1 MAGLREEVSVQ
12 KYIFALLLSISVI
25 LVGETARA
33 DTIVGFTDRTTFGG
47 NDSANWNQLG
57 ASGATIPNPFSA
69 NSSGGLHITGSFA
82 VSGGTGQV
90 LVQGTSFF
98 GNFANGDFLI
108 STTTNGNGPLTLAFS
123 QGIIGAGAQIQE
135 DFFGPFT
142 AQVQAFNGSTL
153 LGSFS
158 EAGIS
163 SMAGDNS
170 AIFIGLKDLSGA
182 NITSLVFSVP
192 TCSIPTCTDF
202 DINRLSLDT
211 RQVPVPEPSSFF
223 LLSSASAFLLVMRRR
238 LF

>member
-1 MAGLREEVSVQ
+1 MQ
-12 KYIFALLLSISVI
+12 KYIFALLLSASVI
-25 LVGETARA
+25 LGGGTARA
-33 DTIVGFTDRTTFGG
+33 DTILGFTNRTTFGG
-47 NDSANWNQLG
+47 NDSATWNQLG

-82 VSGGTGQV
+82 VAGGTGQV

-123 QGIIGAGAQIQE
+123 QGITGAGAQIQE
-135 DFFGPFT
+135 DFFGAFT
-142 AQVQAFNGSTL
+142 AQLQAFNGTTL

-158 EAGIS
+158 EAGS
-163 SMAGDNS
+163 SNNAGDNS

-202 DINRLSLDT
+202 DINRLSLDST
-211 RQVPVPEPSSFF
+211 SRARVPEPGTIF
-223 LLSSASAFLLVMRRR
+223 LLSSGLGLLGILRRR
-238 LF
+238 FSKN

>member
-1 MAGLREEVSVQ
+1 MQ
-12 KYIFALLLSISVI
+12 KYIFALLLSTSVI
-25 LVGETARA
+25 VAGGTARA
-33 DTIVGFTDRTTFGG
+33 DTIVGFTNRTTFGG

-57 ASGATIPNPFSA
+57 ANLATIPNPFSA

-135 DFFGPFT
+135 DFFGAFT
-142 AQVQAFNGSTL
+142 AQLQAFNGSTL

-158 EAGIS
+158 EAGNS
-163 SMAGDNS
+163 NNAGDNS

-211 RQVPVPEPSSFF
+211 RRVVFEPSSFF
-223 LLSSASAFLLVMRRR
+223 LLSSALAFLLVMRRR

>member
-1 MAGLREEVSVQ
+1 MTRLQEEVSMQ
-12 KYIFALLLSISVI
+12 KYIFALLLSASVI
-25 LVGETARA
+25 LGGGTARA
-33 DTIVGFTDRTTFGG
+33 DTILGFTNRTTFGG

-82 VSGGTGQV
+82 VAGGTGQV

-108 STTTNGNGPLTLAFS
+108 STTTNGNGPLTLAFN

-135 DFFGPFT
+135 DFFGAFT
-142 AQVQAFNGSTL
+142 AQLQAFNGSTL

-158 EAGIS
+158 EAGTS
-163 SMAGDNS
+163 NNAGDNS

-192 TCSIPTCTDF
+192 TCAIPTCTDF

-211 RQVPVPEPSSFF
+211 RRVFEPGSFF
-223 LLSSASAFLLVMRRR
+223 LLSSALAFLLVMRRR

>member
-1 MAGLREEVSVQ
+1 MQ
-12 KYIFALLLSISVI
+12 KYIFALLLGTSVI
-25 LVGETARA
+25 VAGGMARA
-33 DTIVGFTDRTTFGG
+33 DTIVGFTNRTTFDG
-47 NDSANWNQLG
+47 NDSANWNQL
-57 ASGATIPNPFSA
+57 GATIPNPFSA

-90 LVQGTSFF
+90 LVQGTSFS

-108 STTTNGNGPLTLAFS
+108 STTANGNGPLTLAFS
-123 QGIIGAGAQIQE
+123 QGIIGAGAQIQA

-142 AQVQAFNGSTL
+142 AQLEARNGSTS

-163 SMAGDNS
+163 NSAGDNS

-192 TCSIPTCTDF
+192 TCAIPSTCTDF
-202 DINRLSLDT
+202 AINQLSLDT
-211 RQVPVPEPSSFF
+211 RRVFEPNSFL
-223 LLSSASAFLLVMRRR
+223 LLSSALAFLLVMRRK

>member
-1 MAGLREEVSVQ
+1 MQ
-12 KYIFALLLSISVI
+12 KYIFALLLSTSVI
-25 LVGETARA
+25 VAGGTARA
-33 DTIVGFTDRTTFGG
+33 DTIVGFTNRTTFGG

-57 ASGATIPNPFSA
+57 ANLATIPNPFSA

-82 VSGGTGQV
+82 VAGGTGLV
-90 LVQGTSFF
+90 AVQGPGPTNFN

-123 QGIIGAGAQIQE
+123 QGIIGAGAQIQA

-142 AQVQAFNGSTL
+142 AQLEARNGSTS

-163 SMAGDNS
+163 NSAGDNS

-192 TCSIPTCTDF
+192 TCAIPSTCTDF
-202 DINRLSLDT
+202 AINQLSLDT
-211 RQVPVPEPSSFF
+211 RRVFEPNSFL
-223 LLSSASAFLLVMRRR
+223 LLSSALAFLLVMRRK